1 MDMIGNAPEINDHQS
16 QYVSWLATPEESRD
30 QQGQSLSDDYL
41 LGPPCLPVKRSR
53 TMVVRVPRSHCCR
66 GVLGESLI
74 LAARSRSRRLF
85 ASMSCSLSGDCV
97 EE

>member
-1 MDMIGNAPEINDHQS
+1 
-16 QYVSWLATPEESRD
+16 
-30 QQGQSLSDDYL
+30 
-41 LGPPCLPVKRSR
+41 
-53 TMVVRVPRSHCCR
+53 VPRSHFFWR
-66 GVLGESLI
+66 VLGEGLI